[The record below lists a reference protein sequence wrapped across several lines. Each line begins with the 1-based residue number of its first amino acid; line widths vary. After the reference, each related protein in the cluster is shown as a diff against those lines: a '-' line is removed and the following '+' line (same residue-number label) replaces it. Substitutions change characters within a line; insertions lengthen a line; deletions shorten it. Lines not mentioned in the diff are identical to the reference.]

1 MQGYRRTL
9 DHMSFDYVAIGLDVD
24 SIPGWLSIDDGLISK
39 IRSLNDR
46 YKQQHVIKYPNTLD
60 FKSIEFIVDTIKP
73 VYYKSIN
80 RFPKDDKLKL

>member
-1 MQGYRRTL
+1 MQGCRRTL
-9 DHMSFDYVAIGLDVD
+9 DYISLEYVPIGLDVD

-39 IRSLNDR
+39 IRSLNNS
-46 YKQQHVIKYPNTLD
+46 YKQNHIIKNALD

-73 VYYKSIN
+73 DIIN